1 MAFKEISNTA
11 IHCWWRVFSTD
22 SLECSCQ
29 HPHACLAKGSA
40 MKEIDWELK
49 IVEALV

>member
-1 MAFKEISNTA
+1 MAFQEVSNTA

-22 SLECSCQ
+22 FWECSCQ
-29 HPHACLAKGSA
+29 HLHACLAKASA
-40 MKEIDWELK
+40 MKEIYSELK